1 MKKHLV
7 EWEEGNI
14 NNDGNHR
21 QSFYCYY
28 LTLLEMS
35 DLFLILRHCDKRAEV
50 ILQDKSTEDH
60 ISDKGKLTAP
70 IRRV

>member
-35 DLFLILRHCDKRAEV
+35 
-50 ILQDKSTEDH
+50 
-60 ISDKGKLTAP
+60 G
-70 IRRV
+70 